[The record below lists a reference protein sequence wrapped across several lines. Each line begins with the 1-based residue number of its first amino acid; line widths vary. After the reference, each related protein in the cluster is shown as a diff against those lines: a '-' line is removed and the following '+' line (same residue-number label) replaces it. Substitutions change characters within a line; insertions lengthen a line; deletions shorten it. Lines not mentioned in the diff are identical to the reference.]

1 MEPQGRVGMMRYR
14 LALRVHALAYNLP
27 YRIGKRN
34 ILHNLVRSLAGRI
47 LP

>member
-1 MEPQGRVGMMRYR
+1 MEPQGRVAMLRYR
-14 LALRVHALAYNLP
+14 LALKVHAAAYSLP